1 MEGLQELLKKSGQ
14 PQHQEEEEGGEERE
28 QALLQAQ
35 QELLEVIQLT
45 AELLQAAEEKEAEE
59 EEKKRK
65 RTSVEVPDMFADG
78 EDELWEVL
86 PIRND
91 PPTNKQTIETTK
103 KEVEEENSKNNCRA
117 VCPKDRRWHDARLC
131 YKTEGGTFMVR
142 FSSFGG
148 LEAEV
153 RAEDILLK
161 GVTLKHSQVR
171 EALFDSSSLSS
182 SSCSSASASTKH
194 QSKAVEE
201 HKDIAHWEKHT
212 TGFASRMLA
221 RMGYKKGAG
230 LGKQG
235 EGIAR
240 PLGLSLAAPS
250 MKQQLLGLGHEDR
263 KRGRLEEDG
272 EEEEAGEEQRRKKRK
287 KEKLRNKQKYE
298 AAKRREKE
306 AERENVFGI
315 LNKTLM
321 SESESEQQKQKRREE
336 EERRLKKMKEEE
348 LEEGI
353 ERRKKAMTE
362 LELRLER
369 LQESLQRNRG
379 RDPKLAS
386 SIKRQIHKLEAQKA
400 QLESN
405 TKHLST
411 RLKIKADHKKMV
423 VF

>member
-14 PQHQEEEEGGEERE
+14 QQHQEEEGEERE
-28 QALLQAQ
+28 ALLQAQ

-59 EEKKRK
+59 EEEEKRK
-65 RTSVEVPDMFADG
+65 RTSVDVPDMFADG

-91 PPTNKQTIETTK
+91 PPTNTQTIDTTK

-153 RAEDILLK
+153 RAEDILFK

-182 SSCSSASASTKH
+182 SSSSSSSTTKH
-194 QSKAVEE
+194 QSKEVSE
-201 HKDIAHWEKHT
+201 HKDIAYWEKHT

-221 RMGYKKGAG
+221 KMGYKKGAG

-272 EEEEAGEEQRRKKRK
+272 EEEDAGEEQRRKKRK

-411 RLKIKADHKKMV
+411 RLKIKADRKKMV